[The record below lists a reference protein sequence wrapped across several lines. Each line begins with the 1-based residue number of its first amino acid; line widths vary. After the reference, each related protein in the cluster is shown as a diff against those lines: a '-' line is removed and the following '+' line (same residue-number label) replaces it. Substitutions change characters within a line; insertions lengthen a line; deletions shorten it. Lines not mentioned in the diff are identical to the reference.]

1 MYHHTLLLTFR
12 PFLILRA
19 KLKQESSSSGPPPW
33 LDTACEYCLEAARNM
48 ISFLAGAC
56 ATNPFCAD
64 IKYHGFFIEGACYT
78 LAFDMLQGSVSAH
91 RNLPWI
97 HAGLGCLRTMISKR
111 RSDKGQIPITSDAIK
126 QMVLTV
132 YPNLDLDRGGDAAA
146 VVQASQLQ
154 SEGEEEVGGS
164 SSSVAVTAPT
174 GLSGTA
180 IPTSDGRAQMPI
192 PSMPFTYPFMPFG
205 FDANGN
211 VSNTSPDMRSDEQ
224 IDFTAA
230 DVGWDIDFGT
240 MDMEAFFS
248 LDTNQSLNFAS

>member
-1 MYHHTLLLTFR
+1 VYHHTLLLTFR

-56 ATNPFCAD
+56 ATNPFCAE
-64 IKYHGFFIEGACYT
+64 IRYHGFFIEGACYT
-78 LAFDMLQGSVSAH
+78 LAFDMLQASVSAH

-132 YPNLDLDRGGDAAA
+132 YPNLDLERRGDAPIAP
-146 VVQASQLQ
+146 QASQAQPENEL
-154 SEGEEEVGGS
+154 EGNSNSNVS
-164 SSSVAVTAPT
+164 MTAPT
-174 GLSGTA
+174 GLSGT
-180 IPTSDGRAQMPI
+180 IPTSDGRVQMPI
-192 PSMPFTYPFMPFG
+192 PSMPFMYPFMPFG

-248 LDTNQSLNFAS
+248 LDTNQSSNFAS